1 MNGGRFS
8 DNGTDFANGKRDFGT
23 KFTAVLHLVSH
34 LPKPCTDRFAYEK
47 AKPATVIPQ
56 PNF

>member
-1 MNGGRFS
+1 MAAAVFRIMELI
-8 DNGTDFANGKRDFGT
+8 FANGKRDFGA
-23 KFTAVLHLVSH
+23 KFTAVLNFASH